1 VPIVTEAAFATA
13 GTVSYSIA
21 AGGWLL
27 LALRVA
33 IGLGANRRGALLLA
47 AAVATVV
54 WAAFAAVHAN
64 TGSAWTLA
72 AADAADVLRYAC
84 WLAFVTMLL
93 KGGASA
99 AAPQGVARRL
109 AWVAAALVVAAFA
122 LFDGLQHPR
131 SLLGGDARPGLAA
144 HVGLAIAGL
153 VFAEQLYRRAHP
165 QSRWGIKPLVLAL
178 VAMFGFDLFMY
189 ADALLFGRIDAD
201 AWVARGAAHAL
212 VIPLVVIA
220 TSRNAGW
227 TVALHLSRQAVLQ
240 SIALIV
246 AGGLLLAIAVAGY
259 LVRHVGGDWG
269 RVLQI
274 GLLFAAVV
282 FVVAAVSSG
291 SFRSWLRVFVG
302 KHFFPYRYD
311 YREEWLRFTRT
322 LASDS
327 AVVGMQ
333 ERAIRALADLVEST
347 GGALWL
353 ADERGAFRPA
363 ARLHAPATDE
373 TLAADAPLPAFLG
386 RSGWIVSLPEFASHP
401 QRYPALALPEWLRTL
416 PGAWLV
422 VPLAVGSEL
431 IGFAVLLDPRSPVEI
446 DWEVRDLLKAAAR
459 AAASYLQQL
468 RATEALVESR
478 KFDAFNRM
486 SAFVVHDLKHL
497 VAQLTLMLRNAERHR
512 DNPAFQRDML
522 ETVANVAGRMNA
534 LMLQLRAGGVPAESA
549 RSVELAPLV
558 RRVAAAKAGAGRVEL
573 VLEAEVAA
581 LGHEARLEHVIGHL
595 LQNALD
601 ATQSGGAVRFAVR
614 REGAQA
620 VVEVED
626 GGIGMTAAFVRERL
640 FKPFETTKSSGM
652 GIGVYESQQYVDS
665 LGGRIDVDSREGGGT
680 RVVVRLPVTE
690 AAGAPPRRIEQ
701 AA

>member
-1 VPIVTEAAFATA
+1 VTEAAFATA
-13 GTVSYSIA
+13 GTASYAIA
-21 AGGWLL
+21 AAGWLL

-33 IGLGANRRGALLLA
+33 IGLGANRRGAFLLA
-47 AAVATVV
+47 AALATVA

-72 AADAADVLRYAC
+72 VADAADVLRYAC
-84 WLAFVTMLL
+84 WFAFVTMLL

-122 LFDGLQHPR
+122 LFDGLQHPQ

-144 HVGLAIAGL
+144 HVALAIAGL

-165 QSRWGIKPLVLAL
+165 QSRWAIKPLVLAL
-178 VAMFGFDLFMY
+178 VAAFGFDLFMY
-189 ADALLFGRIDAD
+189 ADALLFGRVDTD

-212 VIPLVVIA
+212 VIPLVVMA
-220 TSRNAGW
+220 TTRNAGW

-274 GLLFAAVV
+274 GLLFAAAV

-333 ERAIRALADLVEST
+333 ERAIQALADLVEST

-353 ADERGAFRPA
+353 ADEHGAFRPA
-363 ARLHAPATDE
+363 ARLNAPATDG
-373 TLAADAPLPAFLG
+373 TLAADAPLPAFLA

-401 QRYPALALPEWLRTL
+401 QRYAALALPEWLRTL

-446 DWEVRDLLKAAAR
+446 DWEVRDLVKAAAR

-468 RATEALVESR
+468 RTTEALVESR

-497 VAQLTLMLRNAERHR
+497 VAQLTLLLRNAERHR

-522 ETVANVAGRMNA
+522 ETVANVAGRMSA
-534 LMLQLRAGGVPAESA
+534 LMLQLRAGGMPVGSA
-549 RSVELAPLV
+549 GSVELAALV
-558 RRVAAAKAGAGRVEL
+558 RRVAAAKDGAGRVEL
-573 VLEAEVAA
+573 ALDAGVTA

-601 ATQSGGAVRFAVR
+601 ATVSGGAVRLAVR

-620 VVEVED
+620 LFEVED
-626 GGIGMTAAFVRERL
+626 GGAGMSPAFVRERL
-640 FKPFETTKSSGM
+640 FKPFETTKPAGM
-652 GIGVYESQQYVDS
+652 GIGVYESRQYVDS

-680 RVVVRLPVTE
+680 RVVVRLPVPE
-690 AAGAPPRRIEQ
+690 AAGALPRPIEQ